1 MDSAP
6 DIANIV
12 DGWLRQFAVY
22 PATQPTLQPV
32 SVFREI
38 GAPDN
43 LSLVVPALAA
53 LAAEALARDRTLW
66 IVTADDSLLPDISNA
81 LDLHLRPLCLV
92 LPGADY
98 AGSIALRA
106 TLALLKS
113 RLTRAAEDS
122 EGPAW
127 AAMRTRLRVDDALWR
142 ACLAW
147 SARGLDRETPPAA
160 IGSLFP

>member
-1 MDSAP
+1 MSSSQCGKTAVSPLLSALEMKFWARSAAYNGCMDSAP

-66 IVTADDSLLPDISNA
+66 IVTAD
-81 LDLHLRPLCLV
+81 
-92 LPGADY
+92 
-98 AGSIALRA
+98 
-106 TLALLKS
+106 
-113 RLTRAAEDS
+113 
-122 EGPAW
+122 
-127 AAMRTRLRVDDALWR
+127 
-142 ACLAW
+142 
-147 SARGLDRETPPAA
+147 
-160 IGSLFP
+160 